1 MTNFRKTMLYTIMS
15 VDGYDSVLNDDLC
28 FLTKV
33 KAEGVYYGCGMF
45 KCDAQRTLLIIGR

>member
-15 VDGYDSVLNDDLC
+15 VDGYDSILNDDLR

-33 KAEGVYYGCGMF
+33 KVEEVYYGYGMF
-45 KCDAQRTLLIIGR
+45 KCNAQQTLLIISR

>member
-1 MTNFRKTMLYTIMS
+1 MS

>member
-15 VDGYDSVLNDDLC
+15 VDGYDSILNDDLC

-33 KAEGVYYGCGMF
+33 KVYYGYGMF
-45 KCDAQRTLLIIGR
+45 KCNAQQTLLIIGR